1 MTGLFTGLFL
11 TFCPTE
17 EPVRV
22 TVVVVLATTQDIG
35 VDKRLVDLA
44 KEVQKRDSTLIGFK
58 VVATE
63 AKSIPVGDGHSFELL
78 EKQVVKVRVER
89 PKDENGRV
97 SLAIRAARARKDH
110 LRMCLRQ
117 VLPHCHAL
125 HDQERRGAD
134 HRRDGQALH
143 GRARSR
149 PVGSHGATRISLTS
163 RIANS
168 VSGCL
173 WSASSGRAMRQGIPP
188 AGTRPMRFVL
198 LLLLFVAIA
207 CPSRAADPATEFFEK
222 NVRPVLVEK
231 CLSCHGAREGEGR
244 TAARHR
250 ARRC

>member
-97 SLAIRAARARKDH
+97 SLAIRAPGLEKITYGCACGKFFPIVTPY
-110 LRMCLRQ
+110 MTKNGE
-117 VLPHCHAL
+117 VLIIAVMAKPCMAGKKSSSWFPWR
-125 HDQERRGAD
+125 DAD
-134 HRRDGQALH
+134 
-143 GRARSR
+143 
-149 PVGSHGATRISLTS
+149 
-163 RIANS
+163 
-168 VSGCL
+168 
-173 WSASSGRAMRQGIPP
+173 
-188 AGTRPMRFVL
+188 
-198 LLLLFVAIA
+198 
-207 CPSRAADPATEFFEK
+207 
-222 NVRPVLVEK
+222 
-231 CLSCHGAREGEGR
+231 
-244 TAARHR
+244 
-250 ARRC
+250 